1 MKIALLTDG
10 LFPDS
15 IGGIQKHSHL
25 LVKYFSK
32 NNIYVDVYY
41 VKNNKKPDVEY
52 EEYKSGFVNF
62 FEH

>member
-10 LFPDS
+10 LYPDS

-32 NNIYVDVYY
+32 NNVYVD
-41 VKNNKKPDVEY
+41 NL
-52 EEYKSGFVNF
+52 SGVSISSSCSLSN
-62 FEH
+62 

>member
-15 IGGIQKHSHL
+15 IGGIQKHSHS

-41 VKNNKKPDVEY
+41 VKNNKK
-52 EEYKSGFVNF
+52 S
-62 FEH
+62 

>member
-10 LFPDS
+10 LFPDT

-32 NNIYVDVYY
+32 IT
-41 VKNNKKPDVEY
+41 
-52 EEYKSGFVNF
+52 FMWMCIM
-62 FEH
+62 